1 MEESLKIV
9 EGIARALVVSKKAR
23 LDARLA
29 EIAEELGLDSL
40 EIARLRSKAIDAI
53 DRGELSI

>member
-1 MEESLKIV
+1 MDSLKIA
-9 EGIARALVVSKKAR
+9 EGIAKALVLSKKAR

-29 EIAEELGLDSL
+29 EIAEDRGLDSL
-40 EIARLRSKAIDAI
+40 EIARIRSRAIEAI